1 MAKFMSNTGTA
12 RLWNHMKEFV
22 LNNRF
27 DATRFEIDLETGHL
41 IAQESGNLSFS
52 VDSNGHLISEVI

>member
-1 MAKFMSNTGTA
+1 MAKFLNSTGTA

-27 DATRFEIDLETGHL
+27 DATRLEIDLETGHL
-41 IAQESGNLSFS
+41 IAQESGNLTFS
-52 VDSNGHLISEVI
+52 VDNNGHLISEVI